1 MKLNTKSISRDNT
14 EDEETLKWCGVKIN
28 DHLCYCHTIMIEL
41 LFIWHLGL
49 V

>member
-28 DHLCYCHTIMIEL
+28 DL
-41 LFIWHLGL
+41 LICVTVIQL
-49 V
+49 